1 MGRLSPLLQWAFLRL
16 LNTSMEY
23 VLHTLVD
30 ITATGKYRSDQ
41 ADPLLRH
48 QQQNF
53 DTVTQTIGMRANLI
67 FDRKPELAE
76 TTGSHYGLPTD
87 ELVKVWTFRW
97 STEQQD
103 IFNKDGDPTGLLKQ
117 DFQYVTYIQGLTES
131 KQFSKPIFI
140 TVGSETNIIFK
151 VRE

>member
-1 MGRLSPLLQWAFLRL
+1 
-16 LNTSMEY
+16 MEY

-30 ITATGKYRSDQ
+30 ITATGQYRSDQ
-41 ADPLLRH
+41 SNTLSRN

-67 FDRKPELAE
+67 FDRKPVVVE
-76 TTGSHYGLPTD
+76 TIGLKYSFPTD
-87 ELVKVWTFRW
+87 KLVKVWTFHW

-103 IFNKDGDPTGLLKQ
+103 IFNRDGDPVGLLKQ

-131 KQFSKPIFI
+131 TQSSKPIFMTI
-140 TVGSETNIIFK
+140 GPMLNIIFK